1 MAFLKRWQIRRIVK
15 KIKAMQANRV
25 NNQPGDEM
33 VKKESA
39 YYLNWQPFTAN

>member
-1 MAFLKRWQIRRIVK
+1 MAYLKRWKIKRIVK

-33 VKKESA
+33 LKKKLLII
-39 YYLNWQPFTAN
+39 LNWHPFTAS